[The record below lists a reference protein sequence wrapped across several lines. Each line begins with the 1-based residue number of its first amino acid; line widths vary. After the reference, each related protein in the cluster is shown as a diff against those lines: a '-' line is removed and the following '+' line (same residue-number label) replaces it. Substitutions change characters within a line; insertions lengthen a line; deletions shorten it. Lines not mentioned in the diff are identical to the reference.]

1 MLLPRLTALAILE
14 GMSSVHRPGLT
25 PGETA
30 RRVKTGVIQV
40 GAAFGHEASFAEA
53 GRRLGLG
60 RWEFYFGARAGVLGT
75 VDAEVVT
82 AACGFFAP
90 GLVRPAWDAARAAAS
105 PDDLVREDVAL
116 CIAWARRRL
125 VDLPGLERLAELA
138 ARVVDG
144 ADATGRVLFAAWRA
158 LPDPAD
164 DPAARAALAL
174 LRLREHRGAGHL
186 LAVAAEGLTPLGAIL
201 AGQGPAKAAANG
213 WQPPYPVVT
222 EHDRQRLDGA
232 ERRTDALAE
241 AAYQTLDTKERAE
254 LVELVQSAH
263 RHVAR

>member
-1 MLLPRLTALAILE
+1 MVLPGLAAPAILD
-14 GMSSVHRPGLT
+14 GMSSAQQPELA

-30 RRVKTGVIQV
+30 RRVKTAVIQL
-40 GAAFGHEASFAEA
+40 GAAFGHEASFVEA

-75 VDAEVVT
+75 VDADVVA
-82 AACGFFAP
+82 AACGFFAS
-90 GLVRPAWDAARAAAS
+90 GLVRPAWDAALAAAA
-105 PDDLVREDVAL
+105 PGDLVREDVTL
-116 CIAWARRRL
+116 CIAWARRHL
-125 VDLPGLERLAELA
+125 AGLPGLERLADLA
-138 ARVVDG
+138 TQVADG

-174 LRLREHRGAGHL
+174 LRLREHRGGGHL
-186 LAVAAEGLTPLGAIL
+186 LAVAAEGLTPLRAIL
-201 AGQGPAKAAANG
+201 AGQGPGKAAANG

-222 EHDRQRLDGA
+222 EHDRQRLDAA
-232 ERRTDALAE
+232 ERRTDVLAGT
-241 AAYQTLDTKERAE
+241 AYDVLDAQARAE
-254 LVELVQSAH
+254 LVELLQSAR